1 MMGLWCLRILF
12 FLFVGLSI
20 IGLVFGIYTHDGII
34 ISIGI
39 LFILAA
45 IIIALELK
53 QLRSGPFHRD

>member
-1 MMGLWCLRILF
+1 VSLIFGLYI
-12 FLFVGLSI
+12 
-20 IGLVFGIYTHDGII
+20 HDGII

-39 LFILAA
+39 LFMLAA

>member
-1 MMGLWCLRILF
+1 MGLWCLKVLF
-12 FLFVGLSI
+12 FLFVGFSI
-20 IGLVFGIYTHDGII
+20 VGLIFGIYTHDGII
-34 ISIGI
+34 IAIGI